1 MQEINTSRIEY
12 RTLSLW
18 PVKLTD
24 WQLLCKSVT
33 VGEPHLPPRAV
44 RQGRTLVE
52 YRVLKNPYVCPI
64 TGEAVGESATYSRH
78 PYWTLLLVLVA
89 TAVLVIAVAAMS
101 LVFTLADTPEANFA
115 IVAALVAAFVLAAI
129 FVG

>member
-1 MQEINTSRIEY
+1 MQEINISRTEF

-33 VGEPHLPPRAV
+33 VGEPQLPPRAV
-44 RQGRTLVE
+44 RQGRTLIE
-52 YRVLKNPYVCPI
+52 YRTLKNPYVSPI
-64 TGEAVGESATYSRH
+64 TGEAVGESVKYSRH

-89 TAVLVIAVAAMS
+89 VSASVAAIATMA
-101 LVFTLADTPEANFA
+101 LVFTMADTPEANFM
-115 IVAALVAAFVLAAI
+115 IISALVAAFVLAAI

>member
-1 MQEINTSRIEY
+1 MQQVNMSRTEY

-18 PVKLTD
+18 PVKLTG

-33 VGEPHLPPRAV
+33 VGEPQLPPKATRVGA
-44 RQGRTLVE
+44 TFVE
-52 YRVLKNPYVCPI
+52 YRVLKNPFVCPI

-78 PYWTLLLVLVA
+78 PYWTLLLVLVT

-101 LVFTLADTPEANFA
+101 LVFALADTPEANFA
-115 IVAALVAAFVLAAI
+115 IVAALVAAFVLTAI
-129 FVG
+129 FIG

>member
-1 MQEINTSRIEY
+1 MQQINIARTEY

-24 WQLLCKSVT
+24 WRLLCESTV

-64 TGEAVGESATYSRH
+64 TGEAVGESESHSRH

-101 LVFTLADTPEANFA
+101 LVFALADTPEANFA
-115 IVAALVAAFVLAAI
+115 IVSALVAAFVLTAI
-129 FVG
+129 FIG